1 VITPRRSAQD
11 PFFGLP
17 LWLRTPCWGNVLWAY
32 NLRQPDLLAE
42 YVGADLRERVSR
54 SRGEG
59 AFRRFEGV
67 EAFTM
72 PERLPAW
79 IKSAGNRSEVL
90 KAVGRLRAV

>member
-1 VITPRRSAQD
+1 
-11 PFFGLP
+11 
-17 LWLRTPCWGNVLWAY
+17 
-32 NLRQPDLLAE
+32 
-42 YVGADLRERVSR
+42 VSR

>member
-1 VITPRRSAQD
+1 VITRSRSAQD

-17 LWLRTPCWGNVLWAY
+17 LWLQTPCCGNVLWAY
-32 NLRQPDLLAE
+32 NGRQLDLLAE

-54 SRGEG
+54 SPGEG

-72 PERLPAW
+72 LERLPAW
-79 IKSAGNRSEVL
+79 IKSAGHRAEVL
-90 KAVGRLRAV
+90 KAVARLRTL